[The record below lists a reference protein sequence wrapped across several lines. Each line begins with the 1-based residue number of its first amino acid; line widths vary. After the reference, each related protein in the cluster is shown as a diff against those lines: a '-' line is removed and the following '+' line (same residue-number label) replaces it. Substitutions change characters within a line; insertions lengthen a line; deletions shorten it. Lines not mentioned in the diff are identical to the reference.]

1 MTRLRAIYR
10 EYPRRFW
17 FVVLVSF
24 IDKVGGTL
32 MFPFFAL
39 YITGKFHVGMTEAG
53 TVLGMLSFFGL
64 VGGVIGGGLT
74 DRWGRRRLIMCGL
87 VFSALSTLALGFI
100 DEFRMFYAA
109 AIVIGILS
117 DIGGPAHGAM
127 IADLLPERQRQE
139 GFGVLRVA
147 GNMAWIIG
155 PTVGGFV
162 ANTSFFALFVIDAVV
177 SCVVAI
183 LFYLL
188 VPETKPDRKA
198 EVHGESMLATFRD
211 YRVAL
216 RDAPFLA
223 FLLASLLMG
232 VVYIQMYNSLSVYL
246 RNVHG
251 ISPQR
256 YGFLL
261 TTSAITVILFQF
273 WLIRLLRQRPP
284 FLMMAW
290 GTAFYMVGFTMFG
303 VVSAYWLFASAI
315 IVITVG
321 EMIVVPTSQALAAH
335 FAPIDMRGRYMAMFA
350 LSGGV
355 SATFGP
361 AAAGLIF
368 DHYNP
373 NLLWYVGGILC
384 AISVLAFYALHARLG
399 SQQRFAPVAQ
409 SPPLEPVAAA
419 GLIATSVSDE

>member
-1 MTRLRAIYR
+1 MSALRAIYR
-10 EYPRRFW
+10 EYPRKFW

-24 IDKVGGTL
+24 VDKIGGTL
-32 MFPFFAL
+32 IFPFFAL

-53 TVLGMLSFFGL
+53 TVLGMLSLFGL
-64 VGGVIGGGLT
+64 VGGMIGGALT
-74 DRWGRRRLIMCGL
+74 DRWGRRRLILCGL

-117 DIGGPAHGAM
+117 DIGGPAHGAL

-139 GFGVLRVA
+139 GFGILRVA
-147 GNMAWIIG
+147 GNLAWIIG
-155 PTVGGFV
+155 PTIGGFV

-177 SCVVAI
+177 SSVVAM

-188 VPETKPDRKA
+188 VPETGPERPA
-198 EVHGESMLATFRD
+198 ERGRESMLTTFRN
-211 YRVAL
+211 YRVVV
-216 RDAPFLA
+216 RDAPFAA
-223 FLLASLLMG
+223 FLVASVLMG

-246 RNVHG
+246 RDAHA

-273 WLIRLLRQRPP
+273 WLIRLLRGRPP

-290 GTAFYMVGFTMFG
+290 GTAFYMLGFTMFG
-303 VVSAYWLFASAI
+303 LVSAYWLFAVAI
-315 IVITVG
+315 VVITVG
-321 EMIVVPTSQALAAH
+321 EMIVMPTSQALTAD
-335 FAPIDMRGRYMAMFA
+335 FAPEDMRGRYMAAFG

-355 SATFGP
+355 PATIGP
-361 AAAGLIF
+361 AAAGLIL
-368 DHYNP
+368 DNYDP
-373 NLLWYVGGILC
+373 NLLWYLGGLLC
-384 AISVLAFYALHARLG
+384 AISALAFYALHLRLG
-399 SQQRFAPVAQ
+399 SQERFAPASQ
-409 SPPLEPVAAA
+409 ERAPEHGLAA
-419 GLIATSVSDE
+419 GFAVTSDE